1 MSILDGLYQAIDNK
15 HTAVLVG
22 LDLSAAFDT
31 ICHSTLLHRLEI
43 EFGVRD
49 KALAWLESYL
59 TGRKQFIRIG
69 QHQSKTVLCDAGVP
83 QGSVLGPLL
92 FAAYV
97 SPVGEIVTS
106 AGLGFHQ
113 YADDTQIFFAMR
125 SADIQQ
131 DLEVLRVCTDRLRYW
146 FLTNGLMLNPDKSEA
161 VVVGTRQQL
170 CTVVAVQTVPVAGVN
185 LPIASELK
193 SLGVVIDSRLSFDKH
208 VSAVCRSCNFHMRAL
223 SHIRHLL
230 STQVAHTLACSI
242 VCSRIDYCNAVLQ
255 HAPKSTLSKLQ
266 RVQNNLA
273 RIVLSA
279 PRRTHAP
286 PLLYQLHWLPVESR
300 ITYKLALLTFK
311 IRTQSTPRY
320 LYDLLVD
327 RCCVRSTRSSDM
339 PQYVV
344 PRVRT
349 VIASRA
355 FRVAAPTVWNAL
367 PRSVS
372 SCKTVACFK
381 SHLKT
386 HLFNIAF
393 NHMLH

>member
-1 MSILDGLYQAIDNK
+1 
-15 HTAVLVG
+15 
-22 LDLSAAFDT
+22 
-31 ICHSTLLHRLEI
+31 
-43 EFGVRD
+43 
-49 KALAWLESYL
+49 
-59 TGRKQFIRIG
+59 
-69 QHQSKTVLCDAGVP
+69 
-83 QGSVLGPLL
+83 
-92 FAAYV
+92 
-97 SPVGEIVTS
+97 
-106 AGLGFHQ
+106 
-113 YADDTQIFFAMR
+113 
-125 SADIQQ
+125 
-131 DLEVLRVCTDRLRYW
+131 
-146 FLTNGLMLNPDKSEA
+146 
-161 VVVGTRQQL
+161 
-170 CTVVAVQTVPVAGVN
+170 
-185 LPIASELK
+185 
-193 SLGVVIDSRLSFDKH
+193 
-208 VSAVCRSCNFHMRAL
+208 MRAL

-230 STQVAHTLACSI
+230 PTQVAHTLACSI

-255 HAPKSTLSKLQ
+255 HAPKSALSKLQ

-286 PLLYQLHWLPVESR
+286 PLLYQFHWLPVESR

-381 SHLKT
+381 SHAKT

-393 NHMLH
+393 NHICCIRLV